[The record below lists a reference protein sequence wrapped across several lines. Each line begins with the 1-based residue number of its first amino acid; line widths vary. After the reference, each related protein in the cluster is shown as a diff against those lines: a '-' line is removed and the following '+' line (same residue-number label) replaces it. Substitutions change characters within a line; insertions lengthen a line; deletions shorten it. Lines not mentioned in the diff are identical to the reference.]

1 MIKILDRMSQ
11 NIPEMISIGKIL
23 SFSHST
29 ALRDLNLQRCSHI
42 ERYKFLQHEKIVME
56 DNSFRWI
63 NNGCKIKCIKL
74 DSKYIF
80 SEGCIGMYEKIAL

>member
-42 ERYKFLQHEKIVME
+42 ERYEFLQCEKIVME

-74 DSKYIF
+74 H
-80 SEGCIGMYEKIAL
+80 L